1 MFEFFITE
9 SSQASGGS
17 LIMAGVRLMPAK
29 IYLSAF
35 KVRIGVE
42 AVQLLPELIRVL
54 ASVLKDAIV
63 GA

>member
-1 MFEFFITE
+1 
-9 SSQASGGS
+9 
-17 LIMAGVRLMPAK
+17 MPAK

-63 GA
+63 GAEEKRHHK

>member
-1 MFEFFITE
+1 
-9 SSQASGGS
+9 
-17 LIMAGVRLMPAK
+17 MPAK

-42 AVQLLPELIRVL
+42 AVQLLPGIDQGIGVGTERCV
-54 ASVLKDAIV
+54 V